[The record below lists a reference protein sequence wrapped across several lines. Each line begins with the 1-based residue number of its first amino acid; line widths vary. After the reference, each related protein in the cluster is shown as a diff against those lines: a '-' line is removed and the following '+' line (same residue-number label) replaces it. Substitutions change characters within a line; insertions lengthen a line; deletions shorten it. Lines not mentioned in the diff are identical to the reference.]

1 MNYLYVLGVATFAS
15 AFSMRAIDPMVNQ
28 VAADLSITLQ
38 QVATLASVFTLAYAS
53 MQLVF
58 GPIGDAF
65 GKVRLVRINLA
76 ILSLGLAASAMAPSH
91 EVLFVARIVS
101 GAFAGGIIPVVLAM
115 VGDRA
120 SFAERPVALSRVLL
134 ALILGQLM
142 GSTASGFIAEWLG
155 WRQVFWTA
163 CAVSG
168 LGYVGCLVFMSEQ
181 RAREPLSFS
190 SALARYRLVLR
201 NPLSLKLFAVAAVEG
216 AFTFGIFPLVA
227 ALMVAHRLGDAIEAG
242 LVIGAFALG
251 GACYSLSVG
260 GLVRRL
266 GIKGVIGMGA
276 AAVGLFFI
284 AAALVPSLGMAAAAF
299 AVSGFGFYM
308 IHNMLQLL
316 ATELAP
322 EARGSGVALFASSF
336 FIGQAVGAVAMA
348 AVAEHVGAEVVFLI
362 AGASMLALAWPASRL
377 APRSQAS
384 PPTVV

>member
-76 ILSLGLAASAMAPSH
+76 ILSLGLAASALAPSH

-163 CAVSG
+163 CAVSA
-168 LGYVGCLVFMSEQ
+168 LGYVGCLIFMSEQ

-201 NPLSLKLFAVAAVEG
+201 NPLSLKLFSVAAVEG

-276 AAVGLFFI
+276 VAVGLFFI

-348 AVAEHVGAEVVFLI
+348 AVAEHVGAEAVFLI

>member
-1 MNYLYVLGVATFAS
+1 MNYLYVLGLATFAS

-28 VAADLSITLQ
+28 VAADLNISLP

-58 GPIGDAF
+58 GPIGDAV

-76 ILSLGLAASAMAPSH
+76 ILALGLAVSAMAPSH
-91 EVLFVARIVS
+91 EVLFFARILS
-101 GAFAGGIIPVVLAM
+101 GAFAGGIIPVVLAT

-120 SFAERPVALSRVLL
+120 SFAERPVALSRVLF

-163 CAVSG
+163 CAVAT
-168 LGYVGCLVFMSEQ
+168 LGCVGCVVFISEKNG
-181 RAREPLSFS
+181 REPLSFT
-190 SALARYRLVLR
+190 SALSRYRLVLR
-201 NPLSLKLFAVAAVEG
+201 NPLSARLFTVAAVEG

-251 GACYSLSVG
+251 GACYSLAVG
-260 GLVRRL
+260 LLVRFL
-266 GIKGVIGMGA
+266 GLKGMIGTGA
-276 AAVGLFFI
+276 AAVGVFFI
-284 AAALVPSLGMAAAAF
+284 GAALVPSLGMAAAAF
-299 AVSGFGFYM
+299 AFAGFGFYM
-308 IHNMLQLL
+308 VHNVLQIL

-348 AVAEHVGAEVVFLI
+348 GVAERVSAEAVFLI
-362 AGASMLALAWPASRL
+362 AGGAMLLLAWPASRL
-377 APRSQAS
+377 APRPHT
-384 PPTVV
+384 PPPA